1 MTKKHLR
8 VLLGVPSG
16 NTVNAR
22 FMVSLVSL
30 MVRFNMVQVPG
41 YASQEMRLMNVRGS
55 ILSKS
60 RLEMVKAALKENAD
74 YLMMIDSD
82 HTFPADLLHRLI
94 SARKPVIA
102 INCAVKQLPSQP
114 TARAFEPGDL
124 NGSPIY
130 TDPDSTGVEQVW
142 RIGTGVMLIS
152 RHVLEQLPAS
162 AWDMVY
168 REEVDAVQGEDWSFC
183 AACEKL
189 SIPLFIDHDAS
200 KLVGHE
206 GSFIFTH
213 DHVGEFG

>member
-1 MTKKHLR
+1 
-8 VLLGVPSG
+8 
-16 NTVNAR
+16 
-22 FMVSLVSL
+22 

>member
-1 MTKKHLR
+1 MSQDHLR

-30 MVRFNMVQVPG
+30 MVRFNMVQIPG
-41 YASQEMRLMNVRGS
+41 YRSQEMRLMNVRGS

-60 RLEMVKAALKENAD
+60 RLQLVRSALAEKAD
-74 YLMMIDSD
+74 YLFMLDSD

-94 SARKPVIA
+94 AAGKPVVA
-102 INCAVKQLPSQP
+102 INCTVKQLPSQP
-114 TARAFEPGDL
+114 TARAFEHGDL

-130 TDPDSTGVEQVW
+130 SDPDSTGLQQVW
-142 RIGTGVMLIS
+142 RVGTGVMLI
-152 RHVLEQLPAS
+152 RADALERLPPS

-168 REEVDAVQGEDWSFC
+168 RDDVGEVQGEDWSFC

-206 GSFIFTH
+206 GSFVYTH